1 MDLNPGAF
9 GALVAKLNS
18 CVAQLE
24 QFPVKVHDLPA
35 GSGAG
40 RGGTSA
46 LKFFNTHQLKVRL
59 LPLQLF
65 TSHLLLGFHKKIHIQ
80 FFVIS
85 QCNLQRHPDCNNLK
99 QWKGG
104 TVKIDPLAL
113 VQAIERYLIFR
124 GYGRIRE
131 AESMVSDDDNS
142 EDDID
147 DTLVMCF
154 FLYCSFKVTN
164 KL

>member
-1 MDLNPGAF
+1 MIL
-9 GALVAKLNS
+9 
-18 CVAQLE
+18 
-24 QFPVKVHDLPA
+24 
-35 GSGAG
+35 
-40 RGGTSA
+40 
-46 LKFFNTHQLKVRL
+46 
-59 LPLQLF
+59 
-65 TSHLLLGFHKKIHIQ
+65 
-80 FFVIS
+80 

-113 VQAIERYLIFR
+113 VQAIERYLMVR

-147 DTLVMCF
+147 DTLVIFMCICICNI
-154 FLYCSFKVTN
+154 YIHYFK
-164 KL
+164 LI